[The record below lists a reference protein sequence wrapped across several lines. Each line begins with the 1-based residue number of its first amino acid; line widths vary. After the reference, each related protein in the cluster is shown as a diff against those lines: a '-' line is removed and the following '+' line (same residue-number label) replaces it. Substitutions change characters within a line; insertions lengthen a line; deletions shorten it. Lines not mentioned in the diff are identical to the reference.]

1 LPSTREIRRRIKSIK
16 STSQITKAME
26 MVAAAKM
33 RRAQERVLA
42 SRPYA
47 QHMRGVLIDVAG
59 RAAVGE
65 VLHPLLERRQTGATG
80 VIFISGERG
89 LCGGFNANVLRRVAG
104 FIAELGEA
112 ASLITVGRK
121 GRDYMVR
128 AGFQLTAEFGGLGG
142 APKAIDTNPI
152 ARTVIEDYE
161 AGRLRRV
168 FMVYTQFVSTMT
180 QRPVVQQLLP
190 VEPEKLLEEG
200 PGAADYIFE
209 PSPTGVMAVLLP
221 RFVEVQVYQAILE
234 SVASEES
241 ARMVAM
247 RNATENAKDLIE
259 SLTLTYN
266 KARQTAI
273 TRELVDIT
281 TSIQAMRT

>member
-47 QHMRGVLIDVAG
+47 QHMRGILIDVAG
-59 RAAVGE
+59 TAAHGE
-65 VLHPLLERRQTGATG
+65 VLHPLLERRETGATG

-89 LCGGFNANVLRRVAG
+89 LCGGFNANILRRAAG
-104 FIAELGEA
+104 FISELGETA
-112 ASLITVGRK
+112 ALITVGRK

-128 AGFQLTAEFGGLGG
+128 AGYQLTAEFSGLGG
-142 APKAIDTNPI
+142 APKSIDTNPI

-190 VEPEKLLEEG
+190 VEPETLLEEG
-200 PGAADYIFE
+200 PGAADYIYE
-209 PSPTGVMAVLLP
+209 PSPMGVMAALLP

>member
-1 LPSTREIRRRIKSIK
+1 LPSTREIRRRIKSVK

-47 QHMRGVLIDVAG
+47 HYMKEILIDVAG
-59 RAAVGE
+59 KAATGE
-65 VLHPLLERRQTGATG
+65 VLHPLLERRESGATG
-80 VIFISGERG
+80 IIFVSGERG
-89 LCGGFNANVLRRVAG
+89 LCGGFNANILRRAAG
-104 FIAELGEA
+104 FIADLHEPATLV
-112 ASLITVGRK
+112 TVGRR

-128 AGFQLTAEFGGLGG
+128 AGYQLTAEFSGLDG
-142 APKAIDTNPI
+142 APKAIDTHPI
-152 ARTVIEDYE
+152 ARTVIEDFV
-161 AGRLRRV
+161 AGKLRRV
-168 FMVYTQFVSTMT
+168 FLVYTQFVSTMT

-190 VEPEKLLEEG
+190 VEPEMLQEDG

-209 PSPTGVMAVLLP
+209 PSPTGVLAALLP

-234 SVASEES
+234 SIASEES

-281 TSIQAMRT
+281 TSMQAMRT